1 MPDLLVLG
9 LIAGWFLLLLAYL
22 WACGRLAR

>member
-1 MPDLLVLG
+1 MPDLVVVG
-9 LIAGWFLLLLAYL
+9 LIAGWFLVLLGYL